1 MELFEYVS
9 GARMHAALYL
19 PGQDM
24 SNLIT
29 DALIIKI
36 LLFLKNCHKS
46 FTEMFIVLF
55 NNRV

>member
-19 PGQDM
+19 PCQDM
-24 SNLIT
+24 SSLVTEGLI
-29 DALIIKI
+29 LKI
-36 LLFLKNCHKS
+36 LFFLKNCHKS
-46 FTEMFIVLF
+46 YTEMFIVLF